1 MWSVRNAYRAEMR
14 SHERRSSKSLLAKGI
29 MLGLVA
35 VAPDVAGPI
44 GARVVVGRDSRC
56 TRGTLPEAAKRVLT
70 AVPETVF
77 VHVHDAAGGLVAVAR
92 GTVTGLAR
100 WHGISLLQTAPE
112 HRRRGLARHVVRAM
126 AQWAAQR
133 GATRAYLQVEEGNAD
148 AIALYRRLGFSTHHT
163 YLTRVAPPA

>member
-29 MLGLVA
+29 ILGLVA

-77 VHVHDAAGGLVAVAR
+77 VHVRDAAGGLVDRLALPHTL
-92 GTVTGLAR
+92 GEGQTG
-100 WHGISLLQTAPE
+100 
-112 HRRRGLARHVVRAM
+112 HRAHCVM
-126 AQWAAQR
+126 ACQS
-133 GATRAYLQVEEGNAD
+133 E
-148 AIALYRRLGFSTHHT
+148 S
-163 YLTRVAPPA
+163 

>member
-1 MWSVRNAYRAEMR
+1 
-14 SHERRSSKSLLAKGI
+14 

-77 VHVHDAAGGLVAVAR
+77 VHVRDAAGGLVAVAR
-92 GTVTGLAR
+92 GTVTGPAR

-112 HRRRGLARHVVRAM
+112 HRRRGLAWHVVRAM